1 MVRLEFEERGNNP
14 IVIGSGAFSQYVNF
28 YCSIPQEIINMPHNI
43 QFVRANR
50 YKPLYMPFENCRIGC
65 FQLFSGQTTRMSYI
79 YPQVTWVALN
89 DTTTIKAFMFAECDK
104 LNKISEAENVNEI
117 QKGAFTHCESLEELV
132 LLNAKFIGDYAFDG
146 CESLKRLDLP
156 NVTTIG
162 KCVFRNCSSELKIY
176 TKSDKLPLFTNAFV
190 DSFENHRNQFI
201 V

>member
-1 MVRLEFEERGNNP
+1 MLGLIDISLYTCLLKIAVLVVFNYFQVKLLECHIF
-14 IVIGSGAFSQYVNF
+14 I
-28 YCSIPQEIINMPHNI
+28 
-43 QFVRANR
+43 
-50 YKPLYMPFENCRIGC
+50 
-65 FQLFSGQTTRMSYI
+65 
-79 YPQVTWVALN
+79 LN